1 VVDLLPKLK
10 VEAVVNDEQVEAV
23 VQAILGSART
33 GNIGDGKVF
42 VYPLEEAYRIRTGES
57 GPDAL

>member
-1 VVDLLPKLK
+1 MVDLLPKLK